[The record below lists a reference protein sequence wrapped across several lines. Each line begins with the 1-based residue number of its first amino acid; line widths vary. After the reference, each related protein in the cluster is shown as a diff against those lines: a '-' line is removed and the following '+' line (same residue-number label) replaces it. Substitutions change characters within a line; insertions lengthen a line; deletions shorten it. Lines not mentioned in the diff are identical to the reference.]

1 MMKKVNVT
9 SNEKSSTIRLKQKT
23 KNMLEEL
30 AKGKETHEQ
39 IILRLIKLANTLN
52 SEKNTTIIQQGNI
65 IGTKYKTAHKTLNIK
80 IKDREYLVV
89 CKYNDISIIA
99 LLQNKSLK
107 ELSKTQD
114 LDWRLNLEIVNI
126 NSGKGWRDP
135 KTTNI
140 KEKKLIYFVCI
151 KQLLEQIFDIKLYQF
166 ETIDDYFNE
175 DNWSEAYEK
184 NNLSKDS
191 LHFDI
196 RRHLI

>member
-1 MMKKVNVT
+1 MQNVS

-39 IILRLIKLANTLN
+39 IILRLIKLANVLN
-52 SEKNTTIIQQGNI
+52 SNTNTTILEKGNI
-65 IGTKYKTAHKTLNIK
+65 IGTKYERTHKTLKIK
-80 IKDREYLVV
+80 INDLEYLVV

-107 ELSKTQD
+107 ELSGRQD
-114 LDWRLNLEIVNI
+114 FDWRLDLKIVNA
-126 NSGKGWRDP
+126 NYGSGWQDP
-135 KTTNI
+135 
-140 KEKKLIYFVCI
+140 EKMRVQENNLIYFICL
-151 KQLLEQIFDIKLYQF
+151 KELLEDIFDIKLYQF
-166 ETIDDYFNE
+166 ETIEDYFNG
-175 DNWSEAYEK
+175 DIWSNAYEK

-196 RRHLI
+196 RRHLP

>member
-1 MMKKVNVT
+1 MKNVNVS

-39 IILRLIKLANTLN
+39 IVLRLIKLANALN
-52 SEKNTTIIQQGNI
+52 SKKNTTVMEKGNI
-65 IGTKYKTAHKTLNIK
+65 IGTKYERTHKTLKIK
-80 IKDREYLVV
+80 IDNVEYLVV

-107 ELSKTQD
+107 ELSNRKD
-114 LDWRLNLEIVNI
+114 FDWRLELEIVNT
-126 NSGKGWRDP
+126 NHGSGWQDP
-135 KTTNI
+135 KHMQ
-140 KEKKLIYFVCI
+140 EQEADLIYFICL
-151 KQLLEQIFDIKLYQF
+151 KELLEEIFDIKLYQF
-166 ETIDDYFNE
+166 ETIEDYFNG
-175 DNWSEAYEK
+175 DTWSNVYEK

-196 RRHLI
+196 MRHLP